1 MENKHKLTTDEII
14 KMCDRLKYKY
24 PQHGMREDL
33 KYEAILAVYNRLD
46 THPEEHPA
54 YLYNLAR
61 EAMFDY
67 ANFKSR
73 VVVVPAN
80 TTSRAVAGGRRIP
93 KGSHYSKD
101 GLLALQN
108 ALQPSLEYGDKIVET
123 TEDCSKSYEDN
134 DFITKGM
141 KLLSERSSDIINL
154 RYFEGKT
161 QEEVADI
168 YGVSHQSISLWE
180 REALDKMSNV

>member
-1 MENKHKLTTDEII
+1 MPKLTVEEIV

-33 KYEAILAVYNRLD
+33 KYEAITAVYNRLD

-54 YLYNLAR
+54 YLYNIAR
-61 EAMFDY
+61 SAMFDY

-80 TTSRAVAGGRRIP
+80 TTSRAVAGDRRIP
-93 KGSHYSKD
+93 KRSHYSTE

-108 ALQPSLEYGDKIVET
+108 ALQPSMEYGDTVVET

-141 KLLSERSSDIINL
+141 ELLSEKYADVIKL

-161 QEEVADI
+161 QDEVSHI
-168 YGVSHQSISLWE
+168 YGVSRQAIALWE
-180 REALDKMSNV
+180 REALDSMSKV